1 MIRSDWGYPS
11 PPPSPRLGSSLIKRL
26 TLISHSSNLGS
37 LVLAISPSS
46 SSLPLQSDRE
56 RNERQR
62 PVPVPRFR
70 GLDASGV
77 AMREPSIYG
86 SRKASLALDI
96 IVVGCGIG
104 GLSAAFC
111 LTQAGHRVTIIES
124 YSVIGEVGA
133 GIQLTPNSTRLLR
146 RWGLGDHLKE
156 NAIRPEGIAY
166 LRYSTGER
174 IGFTRTGEKLG
185 REQGAAHY
193 QMHRADLHR
202 LLYDLVAPRVTIRLG
217 STVTG
222 CDPDPI
228 SPSVT
233 LESGEVMRADLI
245 VGADG
250 VRSHIRRIV
259 SGKPNPAEPTGE
271 VVYRTA
277 ISASLLMRDPEL
289 REFIEHP
296 QMTGWAGPG
305 KLMIGFPIVRSF
317 PFQVLT

>member
-1 MIRSDWGYPS
+1 MSPS
-11 PPPSPRLGSSLIKRL
+11 GSS
-26 TLISHSSNLGS
+26 
-37 LVLAISPSS
+37 SP
-46 SSLPLQSDRE
+46 LPSDHE
-56 RNERQR
+56 QNERQR
-62 PVPVPRFR
+62 PTLAPPAR

-77 AMREPSIYG
+77 AMREPSLYG

-124 YSVIGEVGA
+124 YPVLGEVGA

-146 RWGLGDHLKE
+146 RWGLGEHLKE
-156 NAIRPEGIAY
+156 NAVRPEGIAY
-166 LRYSTGER
+166 LRYNTGER
-174 IGFTRTGEKLG
+174 IGFTRMGESLE
-185 REQGAAHY
+185 REQGAAYYH
-193 QMHRADLHR
+193 MHRADLHK
-202 LLYDLVAPRVTIRLG
+202 LLYDLVAPHVTILLG

-233 LESGEVMRADLI
+233 LESGEVLWADLI

-250 VRSHIRRIV
+250 VRSRIQRIV
-259 SGKPNPAEPTGE
+259 SGEPNPAELTGDA
-271 VVYRTA
+271 VYRTT
-277 ISASLLMRDPEL
+277 IPASLLTRDPEL

-305 KLMIGFPIVRSF
+305 KWMVGYPIVRSY
-317 PFQVLT
+317 PFQVLTRTS